1 MLLLRI
7 FLYLI
12 CFVTLSW
19 IALVFTGPF
28 IIKSLI
34 SSYSDNQVIAS
45 NVTISPKL
53 DVKIGRIDY
62 AIKNLDDQTYTRGF
76 SRAVNL
82 IWSIFDEKPFIEI
95 QIGPTKFDDILLVD
109 NLIFNTPSFS
119 SINFEEVLLKAD
131 FTNMQSGANLV
142 FERLNLQGIYKP
154 KKEIFSEILI
164 ESPEIILN
172 SFEPLFLKRL
182 TLGILELDI
191 SESLRK
197 QTILSEISAEE
208 VSSQWQDIRLAN
220 LNGTLRMEKGEVDF
234 KLISK
239 DFGML
244 DLENPFSE
252 ISVDGLYS
260 IKDFL
265 KEARI
270 ALSNSSTSNIA
281 GNQPNVFI
289 DISKIEDGR
298 FDLKIIGELS
308 SFVLD
313 FSNNYIGRWPES
325 NIELGMRVD
334 LARSLVDVISQINLN
349 NEIIPEITGGGQV
362 MVELDKQANLLNCI
376 QTGCEILDFVSY
388 YKFNFDE
395 DWISASSKCS
405 SNRCD
410 LVTLTHTFRTSD
422 TDAIFSKITQSQT
435 LNPIYSLF
443 LFGAVNAGKKI
454 GNGHEVVINY

>member
-19 IALVFTGPF
+19 IALVFTGPL

-34 SSYSDNQVIAS
+34 RSYSDNQVVAS

-53 DVKIGRIDY
+53 DLKIGRIDY
-62 AIKNLDDQTYTRGF
+62 AIKNLDDQSYTRGF

-82 IWSIFDEKPFIEI
+82 FWSIFGEKPFIEI
-95 QIGPTKFDDILLVD
+95 QIGPTRFDDILLVD
-109 NLIFNTPSFS
+109 SLIFNTPSFS
-119 SINFEEVLLKAD
+119 SINFEEVFLKAD
-131 FTNMQSGANLV
+131 FTNIESGTSLV
-142 FERLNLQGIYKP
+142 FESLNLQGIYNP
-154 KKEIFSEILI
+154 KQEIFSKLLI

-172 SFEPLFLKRL
+172 SVEPLFLKRF
-182 TLGILELDI
+182 TLGILELDM
-191 SESLRK
+191 SEPLIK
-197 QTILSEISAEE
+197 QTVLSEISAEE
-208 VSSQWQDIRLAN
+208 ISSKWQDIRLAN
-220 LNGTLRMEKGEVDF
+220 LDGTLRVEKGGVGF
-234 KLISK
+234 KIISK

-252 ISVDGLYS
+252 ISIDGLYS

-270 ALSNSSTSNIA
+270 AISNPSTSNIA

-298 FDLKIIGELS
+298 FDLKLIGELP

-325 NIELGMRVD
+325 NIELGIRLD
-334 LARSLVDVISQINLN
+334 LAKSLMDVISQINLD
-349 NEIIPEITGGGQV
+349 NEIIPEITGEGQV
-362 MVELDKQANLLNCI
+362 MVELDKQVNLLDCI
-376 QTGCEILDFVSY
+376 QAGCEILDFMSY
-388 YKFNFDE
+388 HKFNFDE
-395 DWISASSKCS
+395 DWISASSECG
-405 SNRCD
+405 SNHCD
-410 LVTLTHTFRTSD
+410 LAYLTHTFRTSD